1 MKKIVLFFV
10 ALTILTTGCGN
21 IVARKDKSQIVQ
33 FENKKIVASNYNI
46 LFYKLLY
53 PENPNDKDEFYKELN
68 VLTSKMMA
76 YHKDINIIIPLE
88 LYKDL
93 KNLQI
98 RDVRESEKIFYKQSY
113 SLTDEEKELID
124 SKIDVN
130 TPTDSGSIQSYLN
143 KQIAYWYDYLNRG
156 EQYDANRH
164 YAELDKDR
172 IVNEVFENRKFF
184 SNIVFALKDD
194 LVLEVKADELKEV
207 KDFGVPLYLKVNE
220 LPSSLDNLKSKIFII
235 EGNVSDTVIPEKILL
250 IDNKTV
256 ENVKDYEITT
266 KIEDITN
273 PLTLIPRIDEYQD
286 LKIKDILNFKV
297 KYVPNSTLKK
307 ASVKEKERE
316 RKTINFRSND
326 IEWEFKK

>member
-1 MKKIVLFFV
+1 MKKIILFFV

-98 RDVRESEKIFYKQSY
+98 RDVRESEKVFYKQSY
-113 SLTDEEKELID
+113 SLTDKEKELID
-124 SKIDVN
+124 SKVSVN

-143 KQIAYWYDYLNRG
+143 KQIAYWYEYLNRS

-164 YAELDKDR
+164 YTELDKDR
-172 IVNEVFENRKFF
+172 IVNEVFENRKLF

-194 LVLEVKADELKEV
+194 LVLEVKADELEEV
-207 KDFGVPLYLKVNE
+207 KDFEVPLYLKVNE

-250 IDNKTV
+250 IDNKTI
-256 ENVKDYEITT
+256 ENIKDYEITT
-266 KIEDITN
+266 KIEDVTN

-307 ASVKEKERE
+307 ASVKAKEKE
-316 RKTINFRSND
+316 RKTIDFRSND